1 MFQQI
6 EPAQQDPILGLTEAF
21 KNDQRPNKI
30 NLGVGI
36 YQDAHGQT
44 PTLPSVKAAAERVA
58 AGMDSLAYRPMT
70 GLASYNAAVQR
81 LLLGDGHEAT
91 TSRRARTAQTPGGS
105 GALRVVG
112 DFLANSLPGVTVWIS
127 DPTWPNHA
135 GIFSAAK
142 VSLAKYPYFDKTHSR
157 LAISEMLSALNEIPS
172 GDAVLLHGCCHNPSG
187 VDPTPEQW
195 QEIAEVVVGRKL
207 LPIVDFAYQGFGDG
221 LHEDAIGLRALLQPE
236 VEMIICSSFSKN
248 FGLYSERTGA
258 VTFISKQAD
267 IADRVESQVKRA
279 IRANYSNPPSFGAR
293 VVATI
298 LDDASLR
305 QQWEGELAEM
315 RDRINGMRRLL
326 SERLKAKGVP
336 GDYSFIT
343 RQRGM
348 FSFSGLTKEQVLR
361 LREEFAI
368 YVVDSGLINVAG
380 LTEENVDRV
389 VEAVAAVV

>member
-1 MFQQI
+1 MFHHV

-21 KNDQRPNKI
+21 KNDPRPDKI
-30 NLGVGI
+30 NLGVGV
-36 YQDAHGQT
+36 YQDSSGQT
-44 PTLPSVKAAAERVA
+44 PVLPSVLKAAQQVV
-58 AGMDSLAYRPMT
+58 GGLNSLSYLPMT
-70 GLASYNAAVQR
+70 GLASYNAAVQK

-112 DFLANSLPGVTVWIS
+112 DFLAHSLPGVTVWIS

-142 VSLAKYPYFDKTHSR
+142 VSLAKYPYFDKAHNR
-157 LAISEMLSALNEIPS
+157 LATSEMLSALNEIPS

-195 QEIAEVVVGRKL
+195 HEIAEVVVGRKL
-207 LPIVDFAYQGFGDG
+207 LPIIDFAYQGFGDG
-221 LHEDAIGLRALLQPE
+221 LHEDAAGLRALLQPG
-236 VEMIICSSFSKN
+236 VEMVVCSSFSKN

-258 VTFISKQAD
+258 VTFISQD
-267 IADRVESQVKRA
+267 SDTADRVESQVKRA

-293 VVATI
+293 LVATI
-298 LDDASLR
+298 LENPALR
-305 QQWEGELAEM
+305 SEWEQDLAQM
-315 RDRINGMRRLL
+315 RDRINGMRQLLVDRLQ
-326 SERLKAKGVP
+326 AKGVP

-348 FSFSGLTKEQVLR
+348 FSFSGLSKEQVHR
-361 LREEFAI
+361 LRDEFAI
-368 YVVDSGLINVAG
+368 YVVDSGRINVAG

-389 VEAVAAVV
+389 VEGIAAVV

>member
-81 LLLGDGHEAT
+81 LLLGEGHEAT

-368 YVVDSGLINVAG
+368 YVVDSGRINVAG